1 MKNNTILYGQ
11 STPVN
16 QNRIGNNYLFENT
29 TVISP
34 TNFFE
39 KKEESTSIL
48 QTSLLEKYES
58 IVGYNK
64 NISNVTTITSPTLN
78 SFLFDTKP
86 STSIDM
92 VLEKEKKILFGNS
105 QLSTSISPN
114 FTLGKFQID
123 SYYII

>member
-1 MKNNTILYGQ
+1 MHKNTILYGQ

-16 QNRIGNNYLFENT
+16 QNRIRNNYLFGNT
-29 TVISP
+29 TAISP

-39 KKEESTSIL
+39 KKEESTTIL
-48 QTSLLEKYES
+48 QTSLLENRTFQKYES
-58 IVGYNK
+58 IVG
-64 NISNVTTITSPTLN
+64 
-78 SFLFDTKP
+78 FDTKP
-86 STSIDM
+86 STSMDI
-92 VLEKEKKILFGNS
+92 VSKKEKKNLFGNS

>member
-16 QNRIGNNYLFENT
+16 QNRIENNYLFGNT
-29 TVISP
+29 TAISS

-64 NISNVTTITSPTLN
+64 NDHRNISNVTTIT
-78 SFLFDTKP
+78 
-86 STSIDM
+86 
-92 VLEKEKKILFGNS
+92 
-105 QLSTSISPN
+105 
-114 FTLGKFQID
+114 
-123 SYYII
+123 